1 MQEFLHERL
10 GFNLPGFGWLLRKY
24 YTKDA
29 VIEVFGKKLF
39 VNHKIAD
46 NYARLINHRFNEP
59 ETHLFIDR
67 LIVCGGA
74 FQFIEVGANVGE
86 FVLDY
91 ADRASISEVIA
102 FEPQPEQFKS
112 LVELVRLNN
121 FQKVRLFETA
131 VSEQSGVVYF
141 NISEHNTAGAGISA
155 AEGVKVTC
163 TTLDDTKIDQT
174 LPCILLMDVEGHELS
189 VMKGGRNFIRQN
201 HPIIIFEYNH
211 VSKQYF
217 SIDAVQ
223 TELGKEYSIY
233 RLNRNGYL
241 DLDFSATWNLVAL
254 PNEFPMRDLIH
265 QNTPRVTSGRP

>member
-1 MQEFLHERL
+1 MMLAFLKLYASMQEFLHERL
-10 GFNLPGFGWLLRKY
+10 GINLPGFGWLLRKY
-24 YTKDA
+24 YTQDA
-29 VIEVFGKKLF
+29 VIPVLGKQLF
-39 VNHKIAD
+39 VNHRIAD
-46 NYARLINHRFNEP
+46 NYARLINGRFNEP
-59 ETHLFIDR
+59 ETHWFIDR
-67 LIVCGGA
+67 VLACGGV

-91 ADRASISEVIA
+91 ADRTSISHLIA

-121 FQKVRLFETA
+121 FQKVKLFEAA
-131 VSEQSGVVYF
+131 VSEQPGVVHF
-141 NISEHNTAGAGISA
+141 NIPGHNTAGAGISMA
-155 AEGVKVTC
+155 GAEVNC
-163 TTLDDTKIDQT
+163 TTLDDSELDQA

-189 VMKGGRNFIRQN
+189 VMKGGRNFIQQN

-217 SIDAVQ
+217 SIEAVQ
-223 TELGKEYSIY
+223 TELGKAYSIY

-254 PNEFPMRDLIH
+254 PNEFPLRDLI
-265 QNTPRVTSGRP
+265 Q